1 MTRILSTLLI
11 LLAALRPAFAT
22 EFTSTV
28 LKPGEDGRLAFE
40 KVVEVNGAGKDQLY
54 TRMKAWVKE
63 NVKTEDNNI
72 EFDDAGKELIVTTP
86 TLALK
91 DLKMKHVTNQH
102 VNFKLKLQFK
112 EGRMRILASSFQYF
126 GIDIN
131 RNIHTEPLEDVSF
144 KRIMPNPLKQIGP
157 IFDETFSAFV
167 AAIEKA
173 AVQSEARTSDW

>member
-1 MTRILSTLLI
+1 MTRILSTVLI

-22 EFTSTV
+22 EFNSTV
-28 LKPGEDGRLAFE
+28 LKPGEDGHLAFE
-40 KVVEVNGAGKDQLY
+40 KIVVADGIGKDQLY
-54 TRMKAWVKE
+54 TRMKSWVKE
-63 NVKTEDNNI
+63 HVKTEDNNI

-167 AAIEKA
+167 AAVEKA
-173 AVQSEARTSDW
+173 ALQPEAKDSEW